1 MSEAQ
6 GSRRDGAAGRSLR
19 TNGFLLWL
27 RFHSVVVA
35 TVAAVVS
42 AGLVAALL
50 TAVTS
55 ANGSVIEDRPYIL
68 ALLVSV
74 CLSIVFTRETP
85 YELVCARS
93 LTRRRLGLVLVA
105 AAVAVVLGVATCGVG
120 TGPYGLL
127 AYLRDVLIFL
137 GVALIAAG
145 VGPAWTV
152 WGAPLALG
160 LGFALFSPPYRM
172 PTSDT
177 VWMAL
182 KAPGLLHTVEGHPD
196 LSWAVAAVVAA
207 VGVAV
212 YAGGATSRGAH

>member
-55 ANGSVIEDRPYIL
+55 ANGTVIEDRPYIL

-85 YELVCARS
+85 YELVCAVADPPPPGSRARGRGRG
-93 LTRRRLGLVLVA
+93 RRAG
-105 AAVAVVLGVATCGVG
+105 G
-120 TGPYGLL
+120 
-127 AYLRDVLIFL
+127 RDVR
-137 GVALIAAG
+137 GGHRAVR
-145 VGPAWTV
+145 P
-152 WGAPLALG
+152 
-160 LGFALFSPPYRM
+160 
-172 PTSDT
+172 
-177 VWMAL
+177 
-182 KAPGLLHTVEGHPD
+182 PGLPP
-196 LSWAVAAVVAA
+196 
-207 VGVAV
+207 
-212 YAGGATSRGAH
+212 